1 MELVKV
7 IKTEEEEGEEKVNS
21 LNFQPA
27 GADESGD
34 VPRGIGLVIKNLGE
48 SIRRG
53 RAEEKKHDPF
63 EGS

>member
-48 SIRRG
+48 SICRG